1 MARKVDVCIIGAGSA
16 GMYAMGQVARRTKD
30 FVVVNSG
37 PLGTTCAR
45 VGCMPSKVL
54 IQAADDMAH
63 AGHFAK
69 QGIHGAAHLKASIP
83 EVLAH
88 VRKMRDG
95 FASGPKGK
103 MEQVAKRGL
112 LIDGAA
118 RFVAPDAIEVNGERI
133 EAAAFVI
140 AAGSRPIVPKKWL
153 DAFGDRLITTDSLFE
168 QDDLPQDMA
177 VLGLGAIGLEMGQ
190 ALSRLG
196 INITAVDMLD
206 TVGGLTDDGVSYPV
220 IGALREEFDI
230 WLGAPAELE
239 EAEGGRIRVKA
250 GEKETV
256 VDKVLVALGRRPN
269 VDTLNLGAAGVELNA
284 RGLPAYDPATMRIG
298 ESNLFIAG
306 DANGDRQILH
316 EAADEG
322 RIAGFNAYAVAS
334 GEPPR
339 AFRRKV
345 PLGIVFSDPNIAVV
359 GQTFRHLDATL
370 VEDEGF
376 VVGERDFMSQG
387 RAMVMQAGKGVL
399 HVYAKKDDGRILGA
413 ELAVPRGE
421 HIAHHLAWAIENG
434 LTVAD
439 MLALPYYHPVIEEGL
454 QNALHDAYGQLDD
467 AAKTPGIPDVPF
479 ADEAS

>member
-16 GMYAMGQVARRTKD
+16 GMYAMGQAARRTKD

-63 AGHFAK
+63 TGHFAK
-69 QGIHGAAHLKASIP
+69 EGIHGAQHLKASIP

-88 VRKMRDG
+88 VRRMRDG

-103 MEQVAKRGL
+103 MQQVAKRGQ
-112 LIDGAA
+112 LIDAAA

-140 AAGSRPIVPKKWL
+140 AAGSRPVVPQRWR
-153 DAFGDRLITTDSLFE
+153 DTFGEDRLLTTDSLFE
-168 QDDLPQDMA
+168 QDDLPADMA

-196 INITAVDMLD
+196 VNITAVDMLD
-206 TVGGLTDDGVSYPV
+206 TIGGLTDDGVSYPA

-239 EAEGGRIRVKA
+239 EATDGRIRVKA
-250 GEKETV
+250 GDNEVV

-269 VDTLNLGAAGVELNA
+269 VDTLNLQAAGVALDE

-322 RIAGFNAYAVAS
+322 RIAGFNAIAVAN
-334 GEPPR
+334 GQPAR
-339 AFRRKV
+339 RFRRKV

-376 VVGERDFMSQG
+376 VIGERDFMSQG
-387 RAMVMQAGKGVL
+387 RAMVMQAAGGVL

-413 ELAVPRGE
+413 ELAIPRGE

-467 AAKTPGIPDVPF
+467 AAKVDGIPDLPF
-479 ADEAS
+479 ADE